1 MEFSIRK
8 SPLSVQKVVKCMKM
22 KQAPEI
28 LGNAN
33 GKTQNCEVNHE
44 CSVFLSKAQLSNS
57 LQEGVMQKF
66 NGHDA
71 LPFLPAEKLKDL
83 TSRVFNGEPGA
94 AHDAKLCFEAQEV
107 KGIGTP
113 PNTTPIKNGSPE
125 IKLKITKTYMN
136 GKPLFESSICGDS
149 AADVSQSEENGQK
162 SDNKTRRNRKRSIKY
177 DSLLEQGLVEAA
189 LVSKISSPADKK
201 IPVKKEEP
209 CPNTGKDRDL
219 SLKYNV
225 GDLVWSKVSGY
236 PWWPCMVSADPLLH
250 NHTKLKGQKKS
261 ARQYH
266 VQFFGDA
273 PERAWIFEKSLVAFE
288 GEEQFEKLCQESAKQ
303 APTKAEKIKLLK
315 PISGRLRT
323 QWEMGIV
330 QAEEA
335 ASMSVEERKAK
346 FTFLYVGDQLHLN
359 PQVAKE
365 AGIVEEPLGEMVDS
379 SGASEEVAA
388 DPGSVKEEDIPTKRR
403 RRAKRSSSAE
413 NQESDPST
421 EKSTPPK
428 MAEAEPKRGVGSPPG
443 RKKSTASAP
452 RSRKGDSAS
461 QFLVFC
467 QKHRDEVVAEHPDVS
482 GEEIEELLGSQWNML
497 NEKQKARYNTKFSLM
512 TSAQSEEDSGNIN
525 GKKRNHTKRTD
536 DPPEDVDVEDA
547 PRKRLRTDKHSL
559 RKRETITDKTA
570 RTSSYKAIE
579 AASSLKSQA
588 ATKNLSDAC
597 KPLKK
602 RNRAS
607 ATASSALGFS
617 KSSSP
622 SASLTENELLWEP
635 TSVKLD
641 LNSAALYCT

>member
-28 LGNAN
+28 LGSAN

-44 CSVFLSKAQLSNS
+44 CSVFISKAQLSNS

-94 AHDAKLCFEAQEV
+94 HDAKLCFESQEV

-162 SDNKTRRNRKRSIKY
+162 LDNKTRRNRKRSIKY

-189 LVSKISSPADKK
+189 LVSKIASPAEKK
-201 IPVKKEEP
+201 IPVKKES
-209 CPNTGKDRDL
+209 CPNPGRDRDL
-219 SLKYNV
+219 LLKYNV

-250 NHTKLKGQKKS
+250 SHTKLKGQKKS

-315 PISGRLRT
+315 PISGRLRA

-365 AGIVEEPLGEMVDS
+365 AGIATEPLGEMVDS
-379 SGASEEVAA
+379 SGPSEEAA
-388 DPGSVKEEDIPTKRR
+388 DPGSVREEDIPMKRR
-403 RRAKRSSSAE
+403 RRAKRCSSAE
-413 NQESDPST
+413 NQEGDPGT
-421 EKSTPPK
+421 EKTTLPK

-467 QKHRDEVVAEHPDVS
+467 QKHRDEVVAEHPDAS

-512 TSAQSEEDSGNIN
+512 TSVQAEEDSGNIN

-536 DPPEDVDVEDA
+536 GPPEDVDVEDA

>member
-1 MEFSIRK
+1 
-8 SPLSVQKVVKCMKM
+8 M

-28 LGNAN
+28 LGNTN
-33 GKTQNCEVNHE
+33 GKTQNCEVNRE
-44 CSVFLSKAQLSNS
+44 CSVFLSKAHLSTS

-71 LPFLPAEKLKDL
+71 LPFIPSEKLKDL

-94 AHDAKLCFEAQEV
+94 HDARLRFESQEG
-107 KGIGTP
+107 KGLGTP

-149 AADVSQSEENGQK
+149 AAAVSQSEENGQK
-162 SDNKTRRNRKRSIKY
+162 PENKARRSRKRSIKY

-189 LVSKISSPADKK
+189 LVSKISSPSDKK
-201 IPVKKEEP
+201 IAPKKES
-209 CPNTGKDRDL
+209 CPNTGRDKDHL
-219 SLKYNV
+219 LKYNV

-250 NHTKLKGQKKS
+250 NYTKLKGQKKS

-288 GEEQFEKLCQESAKQ
+288 GEGQFEKLCQESAKQ

-315 PISGRLRT
+315 PISGKLRA

-359 PQVAKE
+359 PHVAKE
-365 AGIVEEPLGEMVDS
+365 ASIAVES
-379 SGASEEVAA
+379 SGQMVESSGVTEKAA
-388 DPGSVKEEDIPTKRR
+388 DNPKSMREESIPIKRR
-403 RRAKRSSSAE
+403 RRVKLSGSAE
-413 NQESDPST
+413 NQESDPGT
-421 EKSTPPK
+421 VKSTPQK
-428 MAEAEPKRGVGSPPG
+428 MAEADPKRGVGSPPG
-443 RKKSTASAP
+443 RKKTTASTP
-452 RSRKGDSAS
+452 RNRKGDAAS

-467 QKHRDEVVAEHPDVS
+467 QKHRDEVVAEHPDAS
-482 GEEIEELLGSQWNML
+482 GEEIEELLGSQWDML
-497 NEKQKARYNTKFSLM
+497 NEKQKARYNTKFALVAS
-512 TSAQSEEDSGNIN
+512 SQSEEDSGNVN
-525 GKKRNHTKRTD
+525 GKKRNHTKRTQ
-536 DPPEDVDVEDA
+536 DPAEEAEVEDA
-547 PRKRLRTDKHSL
+547 PRKRLRTEKHGL
-559 RKRETITDKTA
+559 RKRETVSDKTA
-570 RTSSYKAIE
+570 RTSSCKATE

-588 ATKNLSDAC
+588 ATKHLSDAC

-607 ATASSALGFS
+607 TAASSTPFS

-635 TSVKLD
+635 TSAKLD

>member
-1 MEFSIRK
+1 
-8 SPLSVQKVVKCMKM
+8 M

-28 LGNAN
+28 LGNTN
-33 GKTQNCEVNHE
+33 GKTQNCEVNRE
-44 CSVFLSKAQLSNS
+44 CSVFLSKAHLSTS

-71 LPFLPAEKLKDL
+71 LPFIPSEKLKDL

-94 AHDAKLCFEAQEV
+94 HDARLRFESQEG
-107 KGIGTP
+107 KGLGTP

-149 AADVSQSEENGQK
+149 AAAVSQSEENGQK
-162 SDNKTRRNRKRSIKY
+162 PENKARRSRKRSIKY

-189 LVSKISSPADKK
+189 LVSKISSPSDKK
-201 IPVKKEEP
+201 IAPKKES
-209 CPNTGKDRDL
+209 CPNTGRDKDHL
-219 SLKYNV
+219 LKYNV

-250 NHTKLKGQKKS
+250 NYTKLKGQKKS

-288 GEEQFEKLCQESAKQ
+288 GEGQFEKLCQESAKQ

-315 PISGRLRT
+315 PISGKLRA

-359 PQVAKE
+359 PHVAKE
-365 AGIVEEPLGEMVDS
+365 ASIAVES
-379 SGASEEVAA
+379 SGQMVESSGVTEKAA
-388 DPGSVKEEDIPTKRR
+388 DNPKSMREESIPIKRR
-403 RRAKRSSSAE
+403 RRAKLSGSAE
-413 NQESDPST
+413 NQESDPGT
-421 EKSTPPK
+421 VKSTPQK
-428 MAEAEPKRGVGSPPG
+428 MAEADPKRGVGSPPG
-443 RKKSTASAP
+443 RKKTTASTP
-452 RSRKGDSAS
+452 RNRKGDAAS

-467 QKHRDEVVAEHPDVS
+467 QKHRDEVVAEHPDAS
-482 GEEIEELLGSQWNML
+482 GEEIEELLGSQWDML
-497 NEKQKARYNTKFSLM
+497 NEKQKARYNTKFALVAS
-512 TSAQSEEDSGNIN
+512 SQSEEDSGNVN
-525 GKKRNHTKRTD
+525 GKKRNHTKRTQ
-536 DPPEDVDVEDA
+536 DPAEEAEVEDA
-547 PRKRLRTDKHSL
+547 PRKRLRTEKHGL
-559 RKRETITDKTA
+559 RKRETVSDKTA
-570 RTSSYKAIE
+570 RTSSCKATE

-588 ATKNLSDAC
+588 ATKHLSDAC

-607 ATASSALGFS
+607 TAASSTPFS

-635 TSVKLD
+635 TSAKLD

>member
-28 LGNAN
+28 LGSAN

-83 TSRVFNGEPGA
+83 TSCVFNGEPGA
-94 AHDAKLCFEAQEV
+94 HDTKLCFETQEV

-136 GKPLFESSICGDS
+136 GKPLFESSICGDG
-149 AADVSQSEENGQK
+149 AADMSQSEENGQK

-189 LVSKISSPADKK
+189 LVSKISSPEDKK
-201 IPVKKEEP
+201 IPVKKES
-209 CPNTGKDRDL
+209 CPNSARDRDL
-219 SLKYNV
+219 LLKYNV

-315 PISGRLRT
+315 PISGRLRA

-346 FTFLYVGDQLHLN
+346 FTFLYVGDQLRLN

-365 AGIVEEPLGEMVDS
+365 AGIATEPLGEMVDS
-379 SGASEEVAA
+379 SAANEEAA
-388 DPGSVKEEDIPTKRR
+388 VDPGTMREEDIPVKRR

-413 NQESDPST
+413 NQEGDPGT

-428 MAEAEPKRGVGSPPG
+428 MADAEPKRGVGSPAG
-443 RKKSTASAP
+443 RKRSTGSAS
-452 RSRKGDSAS
+452 RSRKGDSAA

-467 QKHRDEVVAEHPDVS
+467 QKHRDEVVAEHPDAS
-482 GEEIEELLGSQWNML
+482 EEEIEELLGSQWSML

-512 TSAQSEEDSGNIN
+512 ISAQSEEDSGNTS
-525 GKKRNHTKRTD
+525 GKKRTHTKRTD

-559 RKRETITDKTA
+559 RKC
-570 RTSSYKAIE
+570 S
-579 AASSLKSQA
+579 
-588 ATKNLSDAC
+588 KNQSI
-597 KPLKK
+597 
-602 RNRAS
+602 
-607 ATASSALGFS
+607 
-617 KSSSP
+617 
-622 SASLTENELLWEP
+622 
-635 TSVKLD
+635 
-641 LNSAALYCT
+641 

>member
-28 LGNAN
+28 LGSAN

-83 TSRVFNGEPGA
+83 TSCVFNGEPGA
-94 AHDAKLCFEAQEV
+94 HDTKLCFETQEV

-136 GKPLFESSICGDS
+136 GKPLFESSICGDG
-149 AADVSQSEENGQK
+149 AADMSQSEENGQK

-189 LVSKISSPADKK
+189 LVSKISSPEDKK
-201 IPVKKEEP
+201 IPVKKES
-209 CPNTGKDRDL
+209 CPNSGRDRDL
-219 SLKYNV
+219 LLKYNV

-315 PISGRLRT
+315 PISGRLRA

-346 FTFLYVGDQLHLN
+346 FTFLYVGDQLRLN

-365 AGIVEEPLGEMVDS
+365 AGIATEPLGEMVDS
-379 SGASEEVAA
+379 SVANEEAA
-388 DPGSVKEEDIPTKRR
+388 VDPGTMREEDIPVKRR

-413 NQESDPST
+413 NQEGDPGT

-428 MAEAEPKRGVGSPPG
+428 MADAEPKRGVGSPAG
-443 RKKSTASAP
+443 RKRSTGSAS
-452 RSRKGDSAS
+452 RSRKGDSAA

-467 QKHRDEVVAEHPDVS
+467 QKHRDEVVAEHPDAS
-482 GEEIEELLGSQWNML
+482 EEEIEELLGSQWSML

-512 TSAQSEEDSGNIN
+512 ISAQSEEDSGNTS
-525 GKKRNHTKRTD
+525 GKKRTHTKRTD

-607 ATASSALGFS
+607 ATASSALGFN